1 MIHVCITTPFI
12 LPAAI
17 ACRSND
23 THDAPGPPASAADAA
38 AAPPPEVKSGRM
50 YKGWVFRVPRVDFA
64 LLSLSLSLSLSRSFL
79 PSQTKRWREA
89 EATRERA
96 TRPPARLAISISC
109 CQRILGY

>member
-23 THDAPGPPASAADAA
+23 THDAPGPPAPASAADAA

-50 YKGWVFRVPRVDFA
+50 YKGWVFRVPRVDFV
-64 LLSLSLSLSLSRSFL
+64 LLSLSLSLSPSL
-79 PSQTKRWREA
+79 PKLREGRRQKRRA
-89 EATRERA
+89 SER
-96 TRPPARLAISISC
+96 PARARARPAISISC